1 MTKYLPLYT
10 GIIDF
15 TIYANFIIFCLI
27 FVFSMYKQFIS
38 PKSSS
43 CDALSNLAALERYA
57 YYVLQMVDACDPLML
72 KKIIAKVV
80 IDKKKTME
88 LEKIKR
94 DTAHR
99 AERERKAQ
107 ANATSAPAQFK
118 RVTVVNRNRIRAVH
132 FPKLGSKPNAES
144 REEVETAPIDELLYL
159 FRLQL

>member
-1 MTKYLPLYT
+1 
-10 GIIDF
+10 
-15 TIYANFIIFCLI
+15 
-27 FVFSMYKQFIS
+27 MYKQFIA

-43 CDALSNLAALERYA
+43 CDPLGNLAALERYA
-57 YYVLQMVDACDPLML
+57 YYVLQMVDACDPAML

-88 LEKIKR
+88 QEKAKR
-94 DTAHR
+94 EAAHR

-118 RVTVVNRNRIRAVH
+118 RVTIVNRNMLRGATRFSAI
-132 FPKLGSKPNAES
+132 GSKPTTDS
-144 REEVETAPIDELLYL
+144 RKEVETSPEDEILYL

>member
-1 MTKYLPLYT
+1 
-10 GIIDF
+10 
-15 TIYANFIIFCLI
+15 
-27 FVFSMYKQFIS
+27 MYKQFIS

-99 AERERKAQ
+99 EERERKAQ
-107 ANATSAPAQFK
+107 ANATSAPAQF
-118 RVTVVNRNRIRAVH
+118 RRITVVNRNRLRGTVH
-132 FPKLGSKPNAES
+132 FPKLGNKPSTES
-144 REEVETAPIDELLYL
+144 QEEVEIAPIDELLYL
-159 FRLQL
+159 FRMQL

>member
-1 MTKYLPLYT
+1 
-10 GIIDF
+10 
-15 TIYANFIIFCLI
+15 
-27 FVFSMYKQFIS
+27 MYKKFIS
-38 PKSSS
+38 PQSSS

-57 YYVLQMVDACDPLML
+57 YYVLQMVDACDPQML

-94 DTAHR
+94 DAAHR

-118 RVTVVNRNRIRAVH
+118 RVAVVNRNRLKGAVH
-132 FPKLGSKPNAES
+132 FPKLGNKSSTES